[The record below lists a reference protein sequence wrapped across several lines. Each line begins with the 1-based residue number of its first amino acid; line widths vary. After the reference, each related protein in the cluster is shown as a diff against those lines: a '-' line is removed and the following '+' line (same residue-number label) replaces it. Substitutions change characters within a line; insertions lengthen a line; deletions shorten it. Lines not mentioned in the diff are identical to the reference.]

1 MESFPVIFLHR
12 KSLVFLEWVEPGKE
26 GSGETAAEAEDGDK
40 FARMKQVRHRSYATY
55 SRQPRQVRKEATVT
69 GSCVCSESP
78 VPGLLLFPTR
88 LAGITASFT
97 DSLQVSAQESG

>member
-1 MESFPVIFLHR
+1 
-12 KSLVFLEWVEPGKE
+12 
-26 GSGETAAEAEDGDK
+26 
-40 FARMKQVRHRSYATY
+40 
-55 SRQPRQVRKEATVT
+55 
-69 GSCVCSESP
+69 